1 MKPKSIAGGLTVAQL
16 NEANISEPDLDCSA
30 GSVGVLG
37 LDNDNWE
44 LKPRW
49 RDVLGEFGGYF
60 YVQDHGGR
68 WGVVSPDGAALTPFV
83 FRAEKQ
89 GLGGPIESQL
99 FTQHFLWWQYRSM
112 QWTISAARLGSLAI
126 FQGKMPKSYSKQMCL
141 KPWGVS
147 IDEPIRASNL
157 DGNFAVSGAGSYVWH
172 ASTGTVDYGFDTQAF
187 CPVMVAGTIGEPAIP
202 IPWANVALALDDP
215 ETFDDRGLY
224 ECLSVD
230 RHISAL
236 SHLIEHLVA
245 LADELQQNAVEHS
258 DEQALQDRALD
269 ARILSEKMRGIAMN
283 LLVGIE
289 IPRNSGD
296 LKNFTDQLPALLFEC
311 AFLRIKDQWPD
322 GNIPEIG
329 LRNRLENTLRAY
341 HEWENVFLEMAR

>member
-1 MKPKSIAGGLTVAQL
+1 MKPKSIAGGLTVARL
-16 NEANISEPDLDCSA
+16 NEVNISEPDLACSA

-37 LDNDNWE
+37 LDNNHWV

-49 RDVLGEFGGYF
+49 RDVLGEFAGYF
-60 YVQDHGGR
+60 YVQDHSGR

-89 GLGGPIESQL
+89 GLGGSIEAQL
-99 FTQHFLWWQYRSM
+99 ITQHFLWWQYRSM
-112 QWTISAARLGSLAI
+112 LWTISAARVGSLAI
-126 FQGKMPKSYSKQMCL
+126 FQGKMPKSYSMQMCL
-141 KPWGVS
+141 KPWGVRL
-147 IDEPIRASNL
+147 DEPIRVSNL
-157 DGNFAVSGAGSYVWH
+157 DGNFAMPGAVSYVWH
-172 ASTGTVDYGFDTQAF
+172 TSTGTVNYGFDTQAF
-187 CPVMVAGTIGEPAIP
+187 CPVMAAGSIGEPAIP

-215 ETFDDRGLY
+215 ETFDDSGLN
-224 ECLSVD
+224 ERLSVD
-230 RHISAL
+230 RHLSAL

-245 LADELQQNAVEHS
+245 LGDELQQNAVEHS

-311 AFLRIKDQWPD
+311 TFLRIKDQWPD